1 MPRSS
6 HSFLISERVNTPIL
20 IGNETHLHD
29 LLLRHVLAVREV
41 VLGGGVEH
49 VRHDATGRDGVDG
62 DPLLAAVDGQA
73 RHEGLDGALGGRVER
88 VLGHH
93 EALGRVGARQD
104 DAPAPAQVLVRLAGD
119 EELAARVE
127 AEDAVE
133 FLL

>member
-1 MPRSS
+1 M
-6 HSFLISERVNTPIL
+6 
-20 IGNETHLHD
+20 
-29 LLLRHVLAVREV
+29 REV

-49 VRHDATGRDGVDG
+49 VSHDAAGRDGVDG
-62 DPLLAAVDGQA
+62 DPLLAAVHGQA

-104 DAPAPAQVLVRLAGD
+104 DAPAPAQVLVRLACD